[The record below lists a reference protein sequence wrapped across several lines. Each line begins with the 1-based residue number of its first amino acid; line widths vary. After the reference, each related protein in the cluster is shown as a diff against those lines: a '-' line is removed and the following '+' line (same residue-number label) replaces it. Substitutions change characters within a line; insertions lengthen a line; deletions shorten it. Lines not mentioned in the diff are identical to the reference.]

1 MSYLLQSCLL
11 IFHASKSVT
20 TLSSSIQTGF
30 GRIRPMLL
38 ANLHDACASLRLPLD
53 GITYFKGE
61 SSALMSA
68 SWRDN
73 LTADFAWIWDEIL
86 SHWVGLTIFIIGLFF
101 VMGLV
106 AFVFV
111 LIYRAL
117 TKKKLAQLTY
127 VDQVTGCDNYAAFT
141 LKAESLL
148 KNRGQ
153 YAYVMFD
160 INRFK
165 AINNSYGFQEGNCLL
180 LLVSQQLKEFTRCD
194 ELFSRSSDDNFTL
207 LLQYESVEQ
216 LTQRLNALFVKM
228 KYFYSTRKKLEY
240 QVNYA
245 CGVFLITEPDVPL
258 VYCHGNAQLAKRSVK
273 NLYDTAIFFY
283 DESLRK
289 RIIETQEIEASMYSA
304 LENREFEVYLQPKY
318 ELSTD
323 TIVGAEA
330 LIRWHHPT
338 MGFLSPARFIPILE
352 QNGFLLRLDCYV
364 HEEVCKIIRSWM
376 DAGET
381 PFPISVNMSRLHA
394 RQQDFVERLDGT
406 ASRYQVSPEL
416 VEIEL
421 TETAFH
427 DDTQQII
434 DVMQRLKEKGFRL
447 AMDDFGSGYSS
458 LNLLNVLPVDIIKLD
473 RMMFRDLEKQDRSK
487 KIVTNAIHI
496 VRDLEMKVVAEGIE
510 TQEQIDFL
518 RDIECDM
525 VQGYFYA
532 RPMPVPQFEML
543 AFSRIINI
551 GTKSASVK

>member
-11 IFHASKSVT
+11 IFHASKSFT
-20 TLSSSIQTGF
+20 TLSSAMQTGF

-38 ANLHDACASLRLPLD
+38 AVLHEACAFLRLPLD
-53 GITYFKGE
+53 GIAYFKGE

-73 LTADFAWIWDEIL
+73 LTADFSWIWDEIL
-86 SHWVGLTIFIIGLFF
+86 SHWVGLTVFILGLFF

>member
-1 MSYLLQSCLL
+1 MSYLIQSFLR
-11 IFHASKSVT
+11 IFHAPKTVT
-20 TLSSSIQTGF
+20 TLSSAIQAGF

-38 ANLHDACASLRLPLD
+38 AVLHEACAFLCLPLD
-53 GITYFKGE
+53 GTPYSMGE
-61 SSALMSA
+61 NATLMSA

-73 LTADFAWIWDEIL
+73 LAADFAWIWEEIL
-86 SHWVGLTIFIIGLFF
+86 SHWVGLTVFILGLFF
-101 VMGLV
+101 AMGLV

-117 TKKKLAQLTY
+117 TRKKLTQLTY
-127 VDQVTGCDNYAAFT
+127 IDQVTGCDNYAAFT

-148 KNRGQ
+148 KNKAQ

-245 CGVFLITEPDVPL
+245 CGVFLITDQDVPL
-258 VYCHGNAQLAKRSVK
+258 AYCHGNAQLAKRSVK

-283 DESLRK
+283 DDSLRK

-364 HEEVCKIIRSWM
+364 HEEVCRTIRSWM

-394 RQQDFVERLDGT
+394 RQQDFVERIDET

-434 DVMQRLKEKGFRL
+434 DVMQRLKDKGFRL

-473 RMMFRDLEKQDRSK
+473 RMMFHDLEKQDRSK

-543 AFSRIINI
+543 AFSRIINV
-551 GTKSASVK
+551 GTKSTSVK

>member
-1 MSYLLQSCLL
+1 MSYLIQSFLL
-11 IFHASKSVT
+11 IFHAQNLFA
-20 TLSSSIQTGF
+20 TLAAAIQTGF
-30 GRIRPMLL
+30 SRIPAMLF
-38 ANLHDACASLRLPLD
+38 AVIPEVCAFLRLPL
-53 GITYFKGE
+53 GGMTFFQGNN
-61 SSALMSA
+61 SVLLSA
-68 SWRDN
+68 SWRDK
-73 LTADFAWIWDEIL
+73 LIADFVWMWDEIL
-86 SHWVGLTIFIIGLFF
+86 SHWVGLTVFILALFF
-101 VMGLV
+101 VTGLA
-106 AFVFV
+106 AFAVVLVF
-111 LIYRAL
+111 RML
-117 TKKKLAQLTY
+117 TRKKLAQLTY
-127 VDQVTGCDNYAAFT
+127 LDQVTGCDNYAAFT

-148 KNRGQ
+148 KNGAQ

-165 AINNSYGFQEGNCLL
+165 AINSSYGFQEGNCLL

-207 LLQYESVEQ
+207 LLQYESIEQ

-283 DESLRK
+283 DDSLRK
-289 RIIETQEIEASMYSA
+289 RIIETQEIEASMYNA
-304 LENREFEVYLQPKY
+304 LANREFEVYLQPKY

-323 TIVGAEA
+323 SIVGAEA

-364 HEEVCKIIRSWM
+364 HEEVCRTIRSWL

-394 RQQDFVERLDGT
+394 RQQDFVERIEET
-406 ASRYQVSPEL
+406 AGRYQVSPEL
-416 VEIEL
+416 IEIEL

-434 DVMQRLKEKGFRL
+434 DVMQRLKEKGFRV

-518 RDIECDM
+518 RNIECDM

-543 AFSRIINI
+543 AFSRIINT
-551 GTKSASVK
+551 GAKSAYVK